1 MKLKFLTVSNYQ
13 CVFFVFIFFTI
24 WKKARIQFR
33 SFFERKRIPG
43 KNAALMFP
51 FFRDSGK
58 LQRHPKWWTVPGIQ
72 FLHLWIVRVCFV
84 GGWLCLALYRGDVML
99 RTSFFVRPHHSC
111 EHPLKIGAQPPPYFQ
126 PEKIAALTKPS
137 DLVTWAVVDG
147 QEGTFVP
154 WHFMSIATP
163 YLEDLTSLVKHE
175 VRFN

>member
-1 MKLKFLTVSNYQ
+1 MFLCLHFLHNLEKKQ
-13 CVFFVFIFFTI
+13 EFNFDHFLNENEFPEKMLRLFF
-24 WKKARIQFR
+24 R
-33 SFFERKRIPG
+33 
-43 KNAALMFP
+43 

-84 GGWLCLALYRGDVML
+84 GGWSCLALYRGDVRL

-175 VRFN
+175 VRLN